1 MVENGNGGAKFDGY
15 VKAKLEDI
23 EKKLDK
29 MDGKMDKLDECVD
42 RMKVKVAAIGG
53 TVSLVVTIVVILLKD
68 LLAK

>member
-42 RMKVKVAAIGG
+42 RMKVRVACIGG

>member
-1 MVENGNGGAKFDGY
+1 MENGGNGAKFDGY

-42 RMKVKVAAIGG
+42 KMKLKVAAIGG
-53 TVSLVVTIVVILLKD
+53 TISLIVTIVVLLLTKQ
-68 LLAK
+68 L

>member
-1 MVENGNGGAKFDGY
+1 MEQNGNGAKFDGY

-29 MDGKMDKLDECVD
+29 MDGKMDRLDECVD

-53 TVSLVVTIVVILLKD
+53 TVSLVVTIVVLLLKD
-68 LLAK
+68 VISK